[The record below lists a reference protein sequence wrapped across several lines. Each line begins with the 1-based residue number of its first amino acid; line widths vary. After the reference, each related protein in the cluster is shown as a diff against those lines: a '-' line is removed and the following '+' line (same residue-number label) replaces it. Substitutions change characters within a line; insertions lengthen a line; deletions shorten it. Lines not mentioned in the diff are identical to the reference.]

1 MFSVLTEKQILYH
14 SGVFYSMPSATPH
27 VRYVFPV
34 AYFDLAVHAFATA
47 TTKKKKEKKKRKQN
61 ALTSDV

>member
-14 SGVFYSMPSATPH
+14 SGVFYSVPSATPH
-27 VRYVFPV
+27 VRHVFPV
-34 AYFDLAVHAFATA
+34 AYFGLAVHAFATA
-47 TTKKKKEKKKRKQN
+47 TTKKKKKRRKQN

>member
-14 SGVFYSMPSATPH
+14 SGVFYSMPSATSH
-27 VRYVFPV
+27 VCYVFPV
-34 AYFDLAVHAFATA
+34 AYFGLAVHAFATA
-47 TTKKKKEKKKRKQN
+47 TTKKKKRRKQN